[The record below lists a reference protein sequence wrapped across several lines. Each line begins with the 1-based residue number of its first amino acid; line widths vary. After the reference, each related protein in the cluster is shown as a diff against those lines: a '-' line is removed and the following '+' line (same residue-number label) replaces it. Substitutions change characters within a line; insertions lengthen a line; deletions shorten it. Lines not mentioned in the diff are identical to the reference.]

1 MAYTYHFLIPIHIEC
16 RYESDD
22 LLFSKEVIEVI
33 SSTKS
38 IKPGY
43 NLEVISALEPD
54 FDGAQAKESFVHNLI
69 QNPQSII
76 LEFVLDDDGQEVA
89 IE

>member
-33 SSTKS
+33 S
-38 IKPGY
+38 
-43 NLEVISALEPD
+43 NLEVVSALEPD

-76 LEFVLDDDGQEVA
+76 LERITDDDDQELA